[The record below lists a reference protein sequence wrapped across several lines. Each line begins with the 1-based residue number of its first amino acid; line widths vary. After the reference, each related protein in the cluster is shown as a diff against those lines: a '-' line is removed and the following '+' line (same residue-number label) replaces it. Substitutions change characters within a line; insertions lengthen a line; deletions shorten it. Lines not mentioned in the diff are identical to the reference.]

1 MTRSATSSQCSS
13 EWSRCV
19 KPRSYF
25 FVPLKTRAATRTSYH
40 TIPSLLG
47 QKFSKSLPPTTEEVN
62 AIAHDVCLSVSKITL
77 KRVHV
82 FRWHFAC
89 RQVWRHGQTDQVLNP
104 IRIIVRMPEP
114 DCVCTATRQR
124 GILLRRENSTYWY
137 WAPVEATT
145 RGFKRHVVL
154 RRRNTVVGGK
164 GALPNALLVIIW
176 LYLVVQLYKWF
187 PAVILEKG
195 VEIPEVFLASY
206 RLAIFRKSH
215 QSTSHNLKRFRSI
228 SEKPGWGGGRL
239 APSHL

>member
-1 MTRSATSSQCSS
+1 LYTVTPSLYVTRSATSSQCSS

-25 FVPLKTRAATRTSYH
+25 FVPLTTRAATRISYH

-114 DCVCTATRQR
+114 DCVCTATRNFITS
-124 GILLRRENSTYWY
+124 GKFY
-137 WAPVEATT
+137 
-145 RGFKRHVVL
+145 VL
-154 RRRNTVVGGK
+154 VL
-164 GALPNALLVIIW
+164 GACGSHDA
-176 LYLVVQLYKWF
+176 WF
-187 PAVILEKG
+187 
-195 VEIPEVFLASY
+195 
-206 RLAIFRKSH
+206 
-215 QSTSHNLKRFRSI
+215 
-228 SEKPGWGGGRL
+228 
-239 APSHL
+239 

>member
-1 MTRSATSSQCSS
+1 MTFCVSTGVKTWTNWSSFEPDPDHSPDARTGLRMHCNA
-13 EWSRCV
+13 EFYYVGKILRTGIGRLW
-19 KPRSYF
+19 KPR
-25 FVPLKTRAATRTSYH
+25 R
-40 TIPSLLG
+40 
-47 QKFSKSLPPTTEEVN
+47 
-62 AIAHDVCLSVSKITL
+62 
-77 KRVHV
+77 
-82 FRWHFAC
+82 
-89 RQVWRHGQTDQVLNP
+89 
-104 IRIIVRMPEP
+104 
-114 DCVCTATRQR
+114 
-124 GILLRRENSTYWY
+124 
-137 WAPVEATT
+137 
-145 RGFKRHVVL
+145 VVL

-164 GALPNALLVIIW
+164 GALPSALLVIIW